1 MHQQDDFGQQ
11 DFFDSPADFS
21 NDDFFSNSDINSEE
35 DLFDNNNV
43 FEQKEDFD
51 NSQLSNNN
59 SSLDIKL
66 GYKTVGII
74 VASIMIILALLI
86 SGLSKIKLVKTE
98 KNQNNYEQAEKVNK
112 SGNKKEVSSGF
123 VEVPSSTYIDY
134 SSDILSTHGVVSNM
148 NRYLLDNQVIYCID
162 IDLTLGATTSVVHY
176 YCGYNTYS
184 QVEIGDV
191 LNVDYQQVSDKCFS
205 VCTISK

>member
-11 DFFDSPADFS
+11 GFFDNPADFS
-21 NDDFFSNSDINSEE
+21 NDDFFSNANINDDE
-35 DLFDNNNV
+35 DLFSDDNV
-43 FEQKEDFD
+43 FEQQEDFSD
-51 NSQLSNNN
+51 SSVSNND
-59 SSLDIKL
+59 STDVKL

-74 VASIMIILALLI
+74 VASVMIILALLI
-86 SGLSKIKLVKTE
+86 SGLSKIKLVKPE
-98 KNQNNYEQAEKVNK
+98 KSQNDYEQTEQVKK
-112 SGNKKEVSSGF
+112 SDSKEVSSGF
-123 VEVPSSTYIDY
+123 IEVPSSMYIDY
-134 SSDILSTHGVVSNM
+134 SSDILSSKGVVSNM
-148 NRYLLDNQVIYCID
+148 SRYLLDSQVIYCID